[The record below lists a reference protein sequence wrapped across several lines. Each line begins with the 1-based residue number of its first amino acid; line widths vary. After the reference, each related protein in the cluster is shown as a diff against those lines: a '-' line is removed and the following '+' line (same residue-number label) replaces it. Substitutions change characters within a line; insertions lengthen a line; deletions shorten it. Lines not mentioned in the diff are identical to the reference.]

1 MHMHM
6 HMHMQTNRHMCMH
19 MCVRL
24 LTRGTSRA
32 PAFDTPARL
41 ILHLQT
47 SPSLGHVS
55 PCCCVQVAAGALNF
69 VLGFGAVTTSYT
81 MQLIPKTQATQAVLV
96 HFFRLCPPFLLG
108 EGLIELTRV
117 QFTRSLIA
125 VAGSGPSA
133 TCDKAS
139 ICASD

>member
-1 MHMHM
+1 M
-6 HMHMQTNRHMCMH
+6 
-19 MCVRL
+19 
-24 LTRGTSRA
+24 
-32 PAFDTPARL
+32 
-41 ILHLQT
+41 
-47 SPSLGHVS
+47 
-55 PCCCVQVAAGALNF
+55 
-69 VLGFGAVTTSYT
+69 LGFGAVTTSYT

-133 TCDKAS
+133 TCDEVLV
-139 ICASD
+139 CALD